1 MNNLQRMGGIAALY
15 AGVAYIVGMIGF
27 LLVVGWPDDPVQQ
40 VAVLVDN
47 QVSLHVLYLIVYQVL
62 AVFLVVLTLA
72 LYERLKAD
80 SHAMAQTATAI
91 GIIWATAVVA
101 SGMIFNIG
109 MDNVA
114 DLYGKDPAQATTVW
128 LVIESVS
135 NAIGGGNEILGGLW
149 MLLIS
154 WAALRAGGLPKAL
167 NYLGIV
173 IGTAG
178 ILSALPGLGDVG
190 LIFGLV
196 QIAWFVWVGIVLLR
210 GSPSVTAERSDAPVP
225 RHETVSFSTSRP
237 NEGKGR
243 TLA

>member
-1 MNNLQRMGGIAALY
+1 MKNLQKMGGIAALY
-15 AGVAYIVGMIGF
+15 AGVAFIVGMLGF

-40 VAVLVDN
+40 VAVLVNN
-47 QVSLHVLYLIVYQVL
+47 QVSLHILYVIVYQIW

-80 SHAMAQTATAI
+80 SPAVMQTATAI
-91 GIIWATAVVA
+91 GIIWATVVIA

-109 MDNVA
+109 MDNVV
-114 DLYGKDPAQATTVW
+114 DLYGEDPAQATTIW

-135 NAIGGGNEILGGLW
+135 DAIGGGNEILGGLW
-149 MLLIS
+149 VLLIS
-154 WAALRAGGLPKAL
+154 WAALQSRGLPRAL

-173 IGTAG
+173 IGAAG

-196 QIAWFVWVGIVLLR
+196 QIVWFIWVGIVMLR
-210 GSPSVTAERSDAPVP
+210 GGPGAAYVK
-225 RHETVSFSTSRP
+225 RP
-237 NEGKGR
+237 DQSNKRGEK
-243 TLA
+243 

>member
-1 MNNLQRMGGIAALY
+1 MKNLQKMGGFAALY
-15 AGVAYIVGMIGF
+15 AGVAYIVGMMGF

-40 VAVLVDN
+40 VAVLVNN
-47 QVSLHVLYLIVYQVL
+47 QVSQHILYLIVYQVW

-80 SHAMAQTATAI
+80 SPAMMQTATAI
-91 GIIWATAVVA
+91 GIIWATVVIA

-109 MDNVA
+109 MDNVVN
-114 DLYGKDPAQATTVW
+114 LYGKDPAQATTVW

-135 NAIGGGNEILGGLW
+135 TGIGGGNEILGGLW

-154 WAALRAGGLPKAL
+154 WAALQAGGLPKAL

-173 IGTAG
+173 IGAAG

-196 QIAWFVWVGIVLLR
+196 QIVWFIWLGIVMLR
-210 GSPSVTAERSDAPVP
+210 GSTSVAAKKPEAFVS
-225 RHETVSFSTSRP
+225 RH
-237 NEGKGR
+237 R
-243 TLA
+243 TTTF

>member
-1 MNNLQRMGGIAALY
+1 MKNLQKMGGIAALY
-15 AGVAYIVGMIGF
+15 AGVAFIVGMLGF

-40 VAVLVDN
+40 VAVLVNN
-47 QVSLHVLYLIVYQVL
+47 QVSLHILYVIVYQVW

-80 SHAMAQTATAI
+80 SPAVMQTATAI
-91 GIIWATAVVA
+91 GIIWATVVIA

-109 MDNVA
+109 MDNVV
-114 DLYGKDPAQATTVW
+114 DLYGEDPAQATTVW

-135 NAIGGGNEILGGLW
+135 DAIGGGNEILGGLW
-149 MLLIS
+149 VLLIS
-154 WAALRAGGLPKAL
+154 WAALQSRGLPRAL

-173 IGTAG
+173 IGAAG

-196 QIAWFVWVGIVLLR
+196 QIVWFIWVGIVMLR
-210 GSPSVTAERSDAPVP
+210 GGPGAAYVK
-225 RHETVSFSTSRP
+225 RP
-237 NEGKGR
+237 DQSNKRGEK
-243 TLA
+243 

>member
-1 MNNLQRMGGIAALY
+1 MNSLQKMGGIAALY
-15 AGVAYIVGMIGF
+15 AGFAYIVGMLGF

-40 VAVLVDN
+40 VAVLVN
-47 QVSLHVLYLIVYQVL
+47 NSVSLHILYLIVYQIW

-80 SHAMAQTATAI
+80 SPAVMQTATAI
-91 GIIWATAVVA
+91 GIIWATLVIA

-109 MDNVA
+109 MENVVN
-114 DLYGKDPAQATTVW
+114 LYGKDPAQATTVW

-135 NAIGGGNEILGGLW
+135 NGIGGGNEIIGGLW

-154 WAALRAGGLPKAL
+154 WAALQAGGLPKVL
-167 NYLGIV
+167 NYLGLV
-173 IGTAG
+173 IGAAG

-196 QIAWFVWVGIVLLR
+196 QIVWFIWLGIVMLR
-210 GSPSVTAERSDAPVP
+210 QSPSAAV
-225 RHETVSFSTSRP
+225 
-237 NEGKGR
+237 
-243 TLA
+243 

>member
-1 MNNLQRMGGIAALY
+1 MNDSKKMEQEKSVLPMKRRFEMKDLQKMGGIAALY
-15 AGVAYIVGMIGF
+15 AGVAYIVGMMGF

-47 QVSLHVLYLIVYQVL
+47 QVSLHVLYLIVYQVW

-72 LYERLKAD
+72 LYERLKAG
-80 SHAMAQTATAI
+80 SPAVMRTAAAI
-91 GIIWATAVVA
+91 GIIWATAVIA

-109 MDNVA
+109 MATVV
-114 DLYGKDPAQATTVW
+114 DLYGEDPAQATTVW

-154 WAALRAGGLPKAL
+154 WAALQAGGLPKVL
-167 NYLGIV
+167 NYLGMV
-173 IGTAG
+173 VGAAG

-190 LIFGLV
+190 YVFGLV
-196 QIAWFVWVGIVLLR
+196 QIAWFIWVGIVMLR
-210 GSPSVTAERSDAPVP
+210 GSPSVTAER
-225 RHETVSFSTSRP
+225 
-237 NEGKGR
+237 
-243 TLA
+243 

>member
-1 MNNLQRMGGIAALY
+1 MKNLQKMGGIAALY
-15 AGVAYIVGMIGF
+15 AGVAFIVGMLGF

-40 VAVLVDN
+40 VAVLVNN
-47 QVSLHVLYLIVYQVL
+47 QVSLHILYVIVYQVW

-80 SHAMAQTATAI
+80 SPAVMQTATAI
-91 GIIWATAVVA
+91 GIIWATVVIA

-109 MDNVA
+109 MDNVV
-114 DLYGKDPAQATTVW
+114 DLYGEDPAQATAVW

-135 NAIGGGNEILGGLW
+135 DAIGGGNEILGGLW
-149 MLLIS
+149 VLLIS
-154 WAALRAGGLPKAL
+154 WAALQSRGLPRAL

-173 IGTAG
+173 IGAAG

-196 QIAWFVWVGIVLLR
+196 QIVWFIWVGIVMLR
-210 GSPSVTAERSDAPVP
+210 GGPGAAYVK
-225 RHETVSFSTSRP
+225 RP
-237 NEGKGR
+237 DQSNKRGEK
-243 TLA
+243 